1 MGGIFCLPGVH
12 PPPHQPSPAGS
23 ASATPP
29 QGGSDLKACIRR
41 SSITPPLRGSR
52 REGEARSRAGG
63 GQTPRPVEPEG
74 GKRRVRRRAGGG
86 QTRRSVSDYQRP
98 QPRRRWIVGA
108 VPERT
113 ASPKRRHS
121 FRHAANQKAIP
132 ADGSSRTC
140 SKAVRVWSTS
150 ASEWAVETYQVPR
163 PVVRTPLKTR
173 LVARRW

>member
-1 MGGIFCLPGVH
+1 MGGGRGRAPQPGGASVH
-12 PPPHQPSPAGS
+12 PPPHQPSPGGS

-29 QGGSDLKACIRR
+29 QGGSDLEACIRC

-52 REGEARSRAGG
+52 REGEARS
-63 GQTPRPVEPEG
+63 
-74 GKRRVRRRAGGG
+74 RAGGG

-173 LVARRW
+173 WVARRW